1 MNQMQPYKEAI
12 RRHHAHVSS
21 SRPDFTYAES
31 MEAIAVAF
39 DATNYRALLAAA
51 KTNKEPGSVPAAV
64 ASTGDMPAN
73 DADQWYARAMR
84 AEALLYTRANV
95 DDVARYFRSVGRDY
109 EADQMEDL
117 RSKTKHPYTGHR
129 YVYGDWGHLFG
140 PGANE
145 TIVRFC
151 FDKEVN
157 AIVRMEAFDH
167 AGRLRATSR
176 AERLDVQ
183 DSLLVANEG
192 AIDNPGDWN
201 LVSSDTPPGH
211 WDEMKFG

>member
-1 MNQMQPYKEAI
+1 MDPMQPYKDAI
-12 RRHHAHVSS
+12 RRHHAHVSAT
-21 SRPDFTYAES
+21 RPDFTYAES

-39 DATNYRALLAAA
+39 DATNYRALSAAVKSSKKPDSVAAA
-51 KTNKEPGSVPAAV
+51 TALTPSAPADDV
-64 ASTGDMPAN
+64 
-73 DADQWYARAMR
+73 DQWYARAMR
-84 AEALLYTRANV
+84 AEALLYSGASVN
-95 DDVARYFRSVGRDY
+95 DVAAYFRSVGRDY
-109 EADQMEDL
+109 EADQVEDL
-117 RSKTKHPYTGHR
+117 RSRTKHDYTGHR

-140 PGANE
+140 PASTE

-157 AIVRMEAFDH
+157 AIVRMEAFDN

-183 DSLLVANEG
+183 ESLLGANDG
-192 AIDNPGDWN
+192 AFEKPGDWN
-201 LVSSDTPPGH
+201 LISSDTPPGH